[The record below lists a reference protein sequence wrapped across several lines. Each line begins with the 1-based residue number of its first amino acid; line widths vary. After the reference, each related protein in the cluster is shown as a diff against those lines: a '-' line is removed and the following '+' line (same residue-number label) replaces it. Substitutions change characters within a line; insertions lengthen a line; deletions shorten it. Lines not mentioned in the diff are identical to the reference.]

1 MLEEVLKHLKNWFV
15 VPNGIHYGQFEIKG
29 GALTLPFLLNGQYYR
44 IVGSVFNDG
53 LHRYG
58 DYDLLTEEFEGTI
71 WALAIPQGVQRLAE
85 EIQEWETKN
94 GAVASGPYQSESFGG
109 YTYSKATDS
118 SSGGAVTWQSAFRGR
133 LNPWR
138 KI

>member
-15 VPNGIHYGQFEIKG
+15 VPNGIHFGQFVIEG
-29 GALTLPFLLNGQYYR
+29 GALALPFLADGQYYR

-53 LHRYG
+53 LHRQG
-58 DYDLLTEEFEGTI
+58 DAELQDEAFDGAV
-71 WALAIPQGVQRLAE
+71 WALAVPRAVQKLAE
-85 EIQEWETKN
+85 EITAWESKN
-94 GAVASGPYQSESFGG
+94 GAVAAGPYQAESFGG
-109 YTYSKATDS
+109 YSYTRATDS

>member
-15 VPNGIHYGQFEIKG
+15 VPNGIHFGKFEIKG
-29 GALTLPFLLNGQYYR
+29 GALALPFLLNGQYYR

-53 LHRYG
+53 LHKNG
-58 DYDLLTEEFEGTI
+58 EGELQDEAFDGAI
-71 WALAIPQGVQRLAE
+71 WALAIPKAVEKLAE
-85 EIQEWETKN
+85 EINEWENKN
-94 GAVASGPYQSESFGG
+94 GAVANGPYQSESYGG

-118 SSGGAVTWQSAFRGR
+118 SSGGAVTWQSAFRPR
-133 LNPWR
+133 LNKWR

>member
-15 VPNGIHYGQFEIKG
+15 VPNGIHFGQFEIKG
-29 GALTLPFLLNGQYYR
+29 GALALPFLLNGQYYR

-53 LHRYG
+53 LHKNG
-58 DYDLLTEEFEGTI
+58 EGELQDEAFDGAI
-71 WALAIPQGVQRLAE
+71 WALAIPKAVEKLAE
-85 EIQEWETKN
+85 EIKEWENKN
-94 GAVASGPYQSESFGG
+94 GAVANGPYQSESFGG

-133 LNPWR
+133 LNLWR